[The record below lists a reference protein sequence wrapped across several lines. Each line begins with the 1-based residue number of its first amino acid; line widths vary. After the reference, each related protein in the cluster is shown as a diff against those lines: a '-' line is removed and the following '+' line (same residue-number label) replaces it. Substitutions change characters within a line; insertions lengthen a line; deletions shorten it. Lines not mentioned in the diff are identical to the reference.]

1 MPAPLHDVCCAS
13 LPPESLAALAAVREL
28 PEIRVA
34 LADCRAWVRWE
45 PGEER
50 VLRAVLPV
58 AGVELYVR
66 RDGRWHRHGHYLP
79 EFDFPAQLDER
90 PLHQVLTPAPVRPVP
105 PPSVQPRPVALALV
119 PDDRPRPTSELR
131 CGLRE
136 LASWAD
142 TVPAPRLAALRAA
155 RREGRVLLLGTRLPP
170 LTRGERFWGGPVLVP
185 LGRRPDPDL
194 PASAVR
200 AALGIAA
207 DEVILLTDAGAEVIS
222 TSAFRPLTRA
232 QVRLAAGEVAP

>member
-28 PEIRVA
+28 TEVRVA
-34 LADCRAWVRWE
+34 LAAGRAWVRWE

-58 AGVELYVR
+58 SGVELYVR
-66 RDGRWHRHGHYLP
+66 RDGRWHRHGHHLP
-79 EFDFPAQLDER
+79 AFDFPAQLDER
-90 PLHQVLTPAPVRPVP
+90 PVHQVLTPAPVRPVP
-105 PPSVQPRPVALALV
+105 PPSVQPRPIALALV
-119 PDDRPRPTSELR
+119 ADARPRPGSAMR
-131 CGLRE
+131 CGVLE
-136 LASWAD
+136 LARWAD
-142 TVPAPRLAALRAA
+142 TVPAARLAALRAGQC
-155 RREGRVLLLGTRLPP
+155 EGRVLLLGTRLPP
-170 LTRGERFWGGPVLVP
+170 LARGERFWGGQLLVP

-200 AALGIAA
+200 EALGIAA
-207 DEVILLTDAGAEVIS
+207 DEVLLLTDAGAEVVP